1 MPRTRLYR
9 NGVLEAEGFPIAEV
23 SDHLAD
29 PTATVLSVGL
39 LLEHL
44 GRADQAR
51 KVNAAVAFD
60 LSTREPQGKARTAEV
75 GDRLAAL
82 AGG

>member
-1 MPRTRLYR
+1 
-9 NGVLEAEGFPIAEV
+9 
-23 SDHLAD
+23 
-29 PTATVLSVGL
+29 VGL
-39 LLEHL
+39 LLDHL
-44 GRADQAR
+44 GRPDQAR

-60 LSTREPQGKARTAEV
+60 LSTREAHGPVRTSDV

>member
-1 MPRTRLYR
+1 MFEPVH
-9 NGVLEAEGFPIAEV
+9 GSAPDIAGQG
-23 SDHLAD
+23 LAD
-29 PTATVLSVGL
+29 PTATVLSTAL
-39 LLEHL
+39 LLDHL

-60 LSTREPQGKARTAEV
+60 LSTRDPKGGVRTAEV

>member
-1 MPRTRLYR
+1 VHGSAPDIAGQ
-9 NGVLEAEGFPIAEV
+9 GV
-23 SDHLAD
+23 AD

-39 LLEHL
+39 LLDHL
-44 GRADQAR
+44 GRPEQAR
-51 KVNAAVAFD
+51 KVTAAVAFD
-60 LSTREPQGKARTAEV
+60 LSTRDPQGTVRTAEV

>member
-1 MPRTRLYR
+1 MFEPVHGSAPDIAGK
-9 NGVLEAEGFPIAEV
+9 GV
-23 SDHLAD
+23 AD

-39 LLEHL
+39 LLDHL
-44 GRADQAR
+44 GRGDQAR

-60 LSTREPQGKARTAEV
+60 LSTRDPEAQVRTEEV

>member
-1 MPRTRLYR
+1 VHGSAPD
-9 NGVLEAEGFPIAEV
+9 IAGQGI
-23 SDHLAD
+23 AD
-29 PTATVLSVGL
+29 PTATVLSIGL

-44 GRADQAR
+44 GNPDQAR

-60 LSTREPQGKARTAEV
+60 LSTREPQGPVRTAEV

-82 AGG
+82 AGR